1 MATERV
7 NVLPAAYT
15 ATELLGRLH
24 RASGVADITS
34 ERLVY
39 YPYFRFAV
47 KAKLPALFGAKDV
60 ALEVLVDAINGTGF
74 TAETLVP
81 VTMPV
86 DRDAILE
93 YRHVED
99 TALRIAQRTAT
110 NALTKRARTVAGFD
124 MQLDARGIVYRPF
137 LILDAAGTAML
148 ADTVTGALH
157 ALEMRAA

>member
-15 ATELLGRLH
+15 ATELLERLR

-60 ALEVLVDAINGTGF
+60 ALEVLVDAINGTGI

-93 YRHVED
+93 YRHAED
-99 TALRIAQRTAT
+99 AVRIAQRTAT

-124 MQLDARGIVYRPF
+124 VQLSARGIVYRSF

-157 ALEMRAA
+157 VLETRAA